1 MDRVDG
7 KVTIIT
13 GAGMG
18 MGRAHALLL
27 AREGAR
33 VVVTDVDS
41 NAGEETVQL
50 VLGAG
55 GEARFLKHDV
65 TDELSWQEVMRH
77 VDDAYARVDVLV
89 NNAGILLLKPVH
101 ETTLEE
107 WDRIFAVN
115 TRGVF
120 LGTKHVLPLMQK
132 AGRGSIVNISSIY
145 GIIGAP
151 NAAAYEATKG
161 AVRLLTKATAV
172 DYAPF
177 GIRANSVH
185 PGVIRTHMTAHLM
198 ADPETEKALLGPTIM
213 ARSAAPEEVS
223 TAVLFLASDESSFMT
238 GAEVVVDGGY
248 TAV

>member
-1 MDRVDG
+1 MGRVEN
-7 KVTIIT
+7 KVAVIT

-33 VVVTDVDS
+33 VVVTDIDPE
-41 NAGEETVQL
+41 AGKETAEL
-50 VLGAG
+50 VTKAG
-55 GEARFLKHDV
+55 GEAYFWAHDV
-65 TDELSWQEVMRH
+65 SDERAWLDVMGH
-77 VDDAYARVDVLV
+77 VEETYGHLDVLV
-89 NNAGILLLKPVH
+89 NNAGILLLKPVQ
-101 ETTLEE
+101 ETTVEE
-107 WDRIFAVN
+107 WDRIFGINA
-115 TRGVF
+115 RGVF

-132 AGRGSIVNISSIY
+132 AGGGSIVNISSIY

-151 NAAAYEATKG
+151 GAAAYQATKG

-177 GIRANSVH
+177 NIRANSIH
-185 PGVIRTHMTAHLM
+185 PGVIRTHMTADLI
-198 ADPETEKALLGPTIM
+198 ADPDIEKALLGPTLM

-223 TAVLFLASDESSFMT
+223 VAVLFLASDESSFMT
-238 GAEVVVDGGY
+238 GAELVVDGGY

>member
-1 MDRVDG
+1 MGRVEG
-7 KVTIIT
+7 KVAVIT

-33 VVVTDVDS
+33 VVVTDLDPG
-41 NAGEETVQL
+41 AGKETAEL
-50 VLGAG
+50 VTEAG
-55 GEARFLKHDV
+55 GEAYFWEHDV
-65 TDELSWQEVMRH
+65 SDEKAWLDVMRH
-77 VDDAYARVDVLV
+77 VEDTYGHVDVLV
-89 NNAGILLLKPVH
+89 NNAGILLLKPVQ
-101 ETTLEE
+101 ETTVEE
-107 WDRIFAVN
+107 WDRIFGINA
-115 TRGVF
+115 RGVF

-132 AGRGSIVNISSIY
+132 AGRGSIVDISSIY

-177 GIRANSVH
+177 NIRANSVH
-185 PGVIRTHMTAHLM
+185 PGVIRTHMTADLI
-198 ADPETEKALLGPTIM
+198 ADPDTEKALLGSTVM

-223 TAVLFLASDESSFMT
+223 GAVLFLASDESSFMT
-238 GAEVVVDGGY
+238 GAELVVDGGY